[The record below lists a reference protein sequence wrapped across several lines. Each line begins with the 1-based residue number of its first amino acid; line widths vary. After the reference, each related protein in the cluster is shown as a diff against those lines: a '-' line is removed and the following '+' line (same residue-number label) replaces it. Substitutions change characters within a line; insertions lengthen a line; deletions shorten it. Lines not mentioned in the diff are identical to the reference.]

1 MNQKL
6 IRSVSLKSQWKIQF
20 AVAAVLSLAFF
31 QMTGCA
37 SWLAQPDASFVMRA
51 NEICEQE
58 KMQTQRKWK
67 ALTTQS
73 SEVNSDEKENFVRNV
88 FIPNSRRQ
96 IQKIGD
102 LKIDVPAFSEVANA
116 ELQAMTT
123 SADSALTTLENDPAL
138 ALAEDS
144 AEPLF
149 AAMNT
154 SAEALGLNQRTLDPL
169 S

>member
-6 IRSVSLKSQWKIQF
+6 FRSAARKTQWKIQF
-20 AVAAVLSLAFF
+20 AVAAVLSLALF

-37 SWLAQPDASFVMRA
+37 AWLAQPDASFVTRG
-51 NEICEQE
+51 NQICEQE
-58 KMQTQRKWK
+58 KAQTQSKWK
-67 ALTTQS
+67 ALNAQS
-73 SEVNSDEKENFVRNV
+73 SEVSSDEKQNFVRNV
-88 FIPNSRRQ
+88 FIPNIRRQ

-102 LKIDVPAFSEVANA
+102 LKIDVPAFSEVANT
-116 ELQAMTT
+116 ELQAMKTA
-123 SADSALTTLENDPAL
+123 ADSALTTLANNPAL

-149 AAMNT
+149 AGMNT
-154 SAEALGLNQRTLDPL
+154 SAEALGLNQCTLSPL